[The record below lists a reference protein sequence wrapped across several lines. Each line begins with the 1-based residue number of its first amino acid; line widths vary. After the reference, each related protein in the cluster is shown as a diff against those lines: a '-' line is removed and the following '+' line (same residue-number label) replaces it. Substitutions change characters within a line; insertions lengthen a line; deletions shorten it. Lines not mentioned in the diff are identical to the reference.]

1 MNIVTVPVPEQSGDK
16 KFNNRSDKKKL
27 SNNANINSLT
37 NEITQEYPT
46 VHKNNKRNKVPI
58 KGITKI
64 SKEKSTYQQNNAI
77 RLEMGNE
84 NQISNQLEKKDV
96 KSSSPKK

>member
-16 KFNNRSDKKKL
+16 KFNNRSGKRKKL

-46 VHKNNKRNKVPI
+46 VHTNNKRNKVSI

-64 SKEKSTYQQNNAI
+64 SKEKSTYQ
-77 RLEMGNE
+77 
-84 NQISNQLEKKDV
+84 
-96 KSSSPKK
+96 